1 MAEQML
7 TYEQYKEAG
16 FSDADI
22 QKFLRPKLEEAG
34 FSKTEVSQYFYQ
46 QSGDARLSYLGVE
59 TNKNIKD
66 MAKYIADAQYKASL
80 EGKNLNA
87 IDAIK
92 LGWEQ
97 SVTGMLAR
105 GEMPTE
111 LTEEQASTL
120 NFFERTLM
128 GMSSV
133 VSDIPVY
140 FAGGKLGA
148 AGGAAVGTIVPGVGN
163 VVGAAV
169 GGAAGAF
176 GIHAA
181 ARQML
186 IDMYTRGEV
195 ASWDELMTRVGNATK
210 EFAKG
215 AAVGVVTAGAAKVGQ
230 VAKTALAGST
240 MARAQTAVGNI
251 VNVTAKTMPYGAE
264 VLGLTSASSLVEGHV
279 PTAQDFVDNAVLIA
293 SLKGVNKVSD
303 YGAAKIKNKAIDYL
317 YSKFVTE
324 GKSPATITKE
334 VQSNPKTLEEIVKD
348 DGKLI
353 SIDKSEKEASNK
365 KPLQAET
372 EKLLEQVPSIEIE
385 KDTAID
391 TMAQTAV
398 TETSTTGKVNKQ
410 KKPSVFNT
418 PEFKNWFGDGILKN
432 NKGTP
437 IKVYHATSKNN
448 FEDSKTPFRSF
459 KPSEFS
465 GNLIF
470 VTPSKEY
477 IEMFV
482 DKVHKTDYALDG
494 YYNPKD
500 HYTYTL
506 YTNIKKPFDV
516 SSETDIRKV
525 FSGKPE
531 LLNDALAFAKKLKEN
546 PDTYMTSPNEYLRE
560 EAPMY
565 EEANVTALIKNAG
578 YDAIKTKEFGETIYA
593 LFDPKALKSVKNKG
607 TFSTETDDIFAKAFP
622 GYTTIPRPKGRT
634 VLPSKGPVDIN
645 NALKKSDIF
654 NKLAKAAEI
663 PVRLGKVGVRGA
675 EGVYK
680 PKAEAIRIKNANDIT
695 TLAHEIGHHYEK
707 LTFGRTASAG
717 IAKYYDELSRIA
729 TRPAGKPNA
738 NRIAAEG
745 FAEFIAKYIVNPAQA
760 KEVAP
765 KFYEVFEKEIAPRA
779 PELHKAMLAAREDVA
794 KYYAQPLAYEVLG
807 AISNRPR
814 EGLSNREK
822 WEEIKYNFVRNWLD
836 DKNPIK
842 YAVEKVEQAAGI
854 KLSFDKNAYF
864 LSRMFPGWSGKAEAF
879 LEHKP
884 FSFKDLKDI
893 EGSKSLREIVKSVEN
908 WDEFTAYLVSAR
920 ALELNAR
927 GIKTG
932 IDIFAAK
939 ATERQLKKKYGALA
953 NDLYKY
959 QDALLKYQL
968 DGGLISKEVY
978 DAIKAENQ
986 KYIPFYRE
994 FEKAQ
999 GSAIGSRSMKSK
1011 QTVKRIKGS
1020 TRDIINPLESIIKN
1034 TFEMIN
1040 AVERNRV
1047 GLAYADMSRLDKSA
1061 MFVEKI
1067 PLPKTVVHS
1076 PKGTDA
1082 GERAE
1087 IFFSNTSKLGK
1098 DEILV
1103 YRDGKPEAYRVDP
1116 DVAAIINGT
1125 QSMTQR
1131 FEALNFLK
1139 FFTKTLRAGA
1149 TGMNATFAVKNLIR
1163 DNFFAYMSSKA
1174 GYRPF
1179 VDSLQ
1184 NAKIAITKDEA
1195 YWELKKAGGSQSSF
1209 VSVDRNA
1216 LQKKISDFTDTGYF
1230 NAIWNRLKEVR
1241 NSDGSI
1247 NYKQTM
1253 SKIGEALDRALDP
1266 LVLISETSELST
1278 RIGEFRRSMKGKEWT
1293 KENIEKAGYNSR
1305 EVTLDFAKGGAY
1317 SKAYNQFKAF
1327 FNANILG
1334 AEKSIDILTN
1344 KKSAIKAVWTMG
1356 MLGIFT
1362 ALANYDWGNGQEDQD
1377 IKEVLQAQK
1386 DTNWVLKVWGTD
1398 TIIRIPK
1405 PQQIGFISTIF
1416 EQLTTDT
1423 LNALNGA
1430 EREDIIQ
1437 HLYQAF
1443 MRELSIPTT
1452 WGDIGQ
1458 AALPTAFTP
1467 VLENWANRSMY
1478 FGTSIVPASA
1488 ENALPEYQYTDRTTE
1503 LSKAISSALG
1513 VFIGKTNTFSP
1524 AKMENVVRGWTGG
1537 VGNYIMEMVDLAA
1550 RKAGIVPDPVRPAD
1564 TLADIPFVRA
1574 FIARHPSSTS
1584 SSVQKWYEE
1593 SAKRM
1598 QYLKSYSIAGKN
1610 FDEESMEDLA
1620 KYQVYKALNPIQNA
1634 MNQVT
1639 RQIRTIYKLPDMS
1652 ADDKRQT
1659 IDSLYLVKIQLAKQ
1673 GLQTIRNLDKAIMS

>member
-34 FSKTEVSQYFYQ
+34 FSKTEVNQYFYQ
-46 QSGDARLSYLGVE
+46 QSGDAKLSYLGVE
-59 TNKNIKD
+59 TNKKIKD
-66 MAKYIADAQYKASL
+66 MAEYIADAQYKASL
-80 EGKNLNA
+80 EGKNLNV

-111 LTEEQASTL
+111 LTEEQTKTL
-120 NFFERTLM
+120 NFFERTIM

-140 FAGGKLGA
+140 WVGGKLGA
-148 AGGAAVGTIVPGVGN
+148 AGGTAGGAAIGSVVPGIGTATGSVI
-163 VVGAAV
+163 GAAV

-176 GIHAA
+176 GFHSA

-186 IDMYTRGEV
+186 VDMYTRGEV
-195 ASWDELMTRVGNATK
+195 ASWDELMIRVGNATK

-215 AAVGVVTAGAAKVGQ
+215 SAVGVATAGAAKVGQ
-230 VAKTALAGST
+230 LAKAALASST
-240 MARAQTAVGNI
+240 MARAQTAAGNI
-251 VNVTAKTMPYGAE
+251 VNITAKTMPYGAE

-279 PTAQDFVDNAVLIA
+279 PTAQDFVDNAILIA
-293 SLKGVNKVSD
+293 ALKGMNQVSD
-303 YGAAKIKNKAIDYL
+303 FSRNKIKNKAIDYL
-317 YSKFVTE
+317 YGKFVTE
-324 GKSPATITKE
+324 GKSPSAITKE
-334 VQSNPKTLEEIVKD
+334 AQSNPKVLEEIVKD
-348 DGKLI
+348 DGELVSAKMFARKVKPLTDAPSNI
-353 SIDKSEKEASNK
+353 GASN
-365 KPLQAET
+365 
-372 EKLLEQVPSIEIE
+372 
-385 KDTAID
+385 
-391 TMAQTAV
+391 
-398 TETSTTGKVNKQ
+398 TETTEV
-410 KKPSVFNT
+410 
-418 PEFKNWFGDGILKN
+418 
-432 NKGTP
+432 
-437 IKVYHATSKNN
+437 
-448 FEDSKTPFRSF
+448 
-459 KPSEFS
+459 
-465 GNLIF
+465 
-470 VTPSKEY
+470 
-477 IEMFV
+477 
-482 DKVHKTDYALDG
+482 
-494 YYNPKD
+494 
-500 HYTYTL
+500 
-506 YTNIKKPFDV
+506 
-516 SSETDIRKV
+516 
-525 FSGKPE
+525 
-531 LLNDALAFAKKLKEN
+531 FAKS
-546 PDTYMTSPNEYLRE
+546 Y
-560 EAPMY
+560 
-565 EEANVTALIKNAG
+565 
-578 YDAIKTKEFGETIYA
+578 
-593 LFDPKALKSVKNKG
+593 
-607 TFSTETDDIFAKAFP
+607 P
-622 GYTTIPRPKGRT
+622 GYTPIPRPKGRT

-645 NALKKSDIF
+645 NALKKSGIF

-814 EGLSNREK
+814 EELSNKEK
-822 WEEIKYNFVRNWLD
+822 WEEVKYNFVKNWLD

-842 YAVEKVEQAAGI
+842 YAVEKVEQAAGV

-908 WDEFTAYLVSAR
+908 WDEFMAYLVSAR

-1047 GLAYADMSRLDKSA
+1047 GLAYADMSKLDKSA

-1278 RIGEFRRSMKGKEWT
+1278 RIGEFRRSMKGKPWT
-1293 KENIEKAGYNSR
+1293 KENLEKAGYNSR

-1334 AEKSIDILTN
+1334 AEKSIDILTH

-1362 ALANYDWGNGQEDQD
+1362 ALANYDWANGQEDQD
-1377 IKEVLQAQK
+1377 IAEVLQAQK

-1398 TIIRIPK
+1398 TIVRIPK

-1564 TLADIPFVRA
+1564 TLTDIPFVRA

-1673 GLQTIRNLDKAIMS
+1673 GLQTIRNLDKVIMSSKGPKK

>member
-34 FSKTEVSQYFYQ
+34 FSKTEVNQYFYQ
-46 QSGDARLSYLGVE
+46 QSSDARLSYLGVE

-163 VVGAAV
+163 AVGAAV
-169 GGAAGAF
+169 GGAVGAF
-176 GIHAA
+176 GVHSA

-215 AAVGVVTAGAAKVGQ
+215 AAIGVVTAGAAKVGQ

-293 SLKGVNKVSD
+293 GLKGINKVSD

-334 VQSNPKTLEEIVKD
+334 VQSNPKALEEIVKD
-348 DGKLI
+348 NGELVSAKR
-353 SIDKSEKEASNK
+353 SAK
-365 KPLQAET
+365 KVKVMAN
-372 EKLLEQVPSIEIE
+372 VPS
-385 KDTAID
+385 
-391 TMAQTAV
+391 M
-398 TETSTTGKVNKQ
+398 ET
-410 KKPSVFNT
+410 
-418 PEFKNWFGDGILKN
+418 
-432 NKGTP
+432 
-437 IKVYHATSKNN
+437 
-448 FEDSKTPFRSF
+448 
-459 KPSEFS
+459 
-465 GNLIF
+465 
-470 VTPSKEY
+470 
-477 IEMFV
+477 
-482 DKVHKTDYALDG
+482 TD
-494 YYNPKD
+494 
-500 HYTYTL
+500 
-506 YTNIKKPFDV
+506 V
-516 SSETDIRKV
+516 
-525 FSGKPE
+525 
-531 LLNDALAFAKKLKEN
+531 FAKS
-546 PDTYMTSPNEYLRE
+546 Y
-560 EAPMY
+560 
-565 EEANVTALIKNAG
+565 
-578 YDAIKTKEFGETIYA
+578 
-593 LFDPKALKSVKNKG
+593 
-607 TFSTETDDIFAKAFP
+607 P
-622 GYTTIPRPKGRT
+622 GYTPIPRPKGRT

-654 NKLAKAAEI
+654 NKLAKAAEV

-738 NRIAAEG
+738 NKIAAEG
-745 FAEFIAKYIVNPAQA
+745 FAEFIAKYIVNPKQA

-765 KFYEVFEKEIAPRA
+765 NFYEVFEKEIAPRA
-779 PELHKAMLAAREDVA
+779 PELHKAMLTAREDVA
-794 KYYAQPLAYEVLG
+794 KYYAQPIVYEVLG
-807 AISNRPR
+807 AISNRPK
-814 EGLSNREK
+814 EMLSNKEK

-842 YAVEKVEQAAGI
+842 YAVEKVEQAAGV

-1047 GLAYADMSRLDKSA
+1047 GLAYADMSKLDKSA

-1103 YRDGKPEAYRVDP
+1103 YRDGKPEAYKVDP

-1131 FEALNFLK
+1131 IESLNFLK

-1149 TGMNATFAVKNLIR
+1149 TGLNATFAVKNLIR

-1247 NYKQTM
+1247 NYKQTV

-1278 RIGEFRRSMKGKEWT
+1278 RIGEFRRSMKDKPWT

-1344 KKSAIKAVWTMG
+1344 KKSAVKAIWTMG
-1356 MLGIFT
+1356 TLGILT
-1362 ALANYDWGNGQEDQD
+1362 ALANYDWANGQEDQD

-1398 TIIRIPK
+1398 TIVRIPK

-1452 WGDIGQ
+1452 WGDVGQ
-1458 AALPTAFTP
+1458 ALLPTAFTP

-1513 VFIGKTNTFSP
+1513 VVIGKTNTFSP
-1524 AKMENVVRGWTGG
+1524 AKVENVVRGWTGG

-1584 SSVQKWYEE
+1584 SSIQKWYEE

-1598 QYLKSYSIAGKN
+1598 QYLKSYDIAGKN
-1610 FDEESMEDLA
+1610 FDVASMENLA
-1620 KYQVYKALNPIQNA
+1620 KYQAYKALNPIQNSI
-1634 MNQVT
+1634 NQVT

-1652 ADDKRQT
+1652 ADEKRQT

-1673 GLQTIRNLDKAIMS
+1673 GLQTIRNLDKAIMSSKGPKK

>member
-1 MAEQML
+1 MADNML
-7 TYEQYKEAG
+7 TYDEYKAAG

-34 FSKTEVSQYFYQ
+34 FSKTEVNQYFYQ
-46 QSGDARLSYLGVE
+46 QSGDAKLSYLGVE
-59 TNKNIKD
+59 TNKKIKD
-66 MAKYIADAQYKASL
+66 MAEYIADAQYKASL
-80 EGKNLNA
+80 EGKNLNV

-97 SVTGMLAR
+97 SITGMLAR

-111 LTEEQASTL
+111 LTEEQAKTL
-120 NFFERTLM
+120 NFFERTIM

-140 FAGGKLGA
+140 WVGGKLGA
-148 AGGAAVGTIVPGVGN
+148 AGGTAGGAAIGSVVPGIGTATGSVI
-163 VVGAAV
+163 GAAV

-176 GIHAA
+176 GFHSA

-186 IDMYTRGEV
+186 VDMYTRGEV
-195 ASWDELMTRVGNATK
+195 ASWDELMIRVGNATK

-215 AAVGVVTAGAAKVGQ
+215 SAVGVATAGAAKAGQ
-230 VAKTALAGST
+230 LAKTALAGST
-240 MARAQTAVGNI
+240 MARAQTAAGNI
-251 VNVTAKTMPYGAE
+251 VNITAKTMPYGAE
-264 VLGLTSASSLVEGHV
+264 VLGLTSVSSLVEGHV
-279 PTAQDFVDNAVLIA
+279 PTAQDFIDNAILIA
-293 SLKGVNKVSD
+293 ALKGMNKASD
-303 YGAAKIKNKAIDYL
+303 FGRNKIKNKAIDYL
-317 YSKFVTE
+317 YGKFVTE
-324 GKSPATITKE
+324 GKSPSAITKE
-334 VQSNPKTLEEIVKD
+334 AQSNPKLLEEIVKD
-348 DGKLI
+348 DGELVSAKM
-353 SIDKSEKEASNK
+353 SAK
-365 KPLQAET
+365 KIKAMT
-372 EKLLEQVPSIEIE
+372 K
-385 KDTAID
+385 
-391 TMAQTAV
+391 
-398 TETSTTGKVNKQ
+398 
-410 KKPSVFNT
+410 T
-418 PEFKNWFGDGILKN
+418 PEFTNWFGEGALKDK
-432 NKGTP
+432 KGVP
-437 IKVYHATSKNN
+437 IKVYHITPSEVEGKV
-448 FEDSKTPFRSF
+448 PFREF
-459 KPSEFS
+459 KP
-465 GNLIF
+465 NINAIF
-470 VTPSKEY
+470 VTPDKKFTEVFREENPNLEGSPAY
-477 IEMFV
+477 TFEM
-482 DKVHKTDYALDG
+482 
-494 YYNPKD
+494 
-500 HYTYTL
+500 
-506 YTNIKKPFDV
+506 YTNIKKPFDPTNEQHMKLLSTKGKEFFDGSKTGLSFEEAV
-516 SSETDIRKV
+516 KAVKSGIEDMPIDTWQAMELPGIRETVKSLG
-525 FSGKPE
+525 F
-531 LLNDALAFAKKLKEN
+531 DAIKLTDRGY
-546 PDTYMTSPNEYLRE
+546 DTYM
-560 EAPMY
+560 
-565 EEANVTALIKNAG
+565 
-578 YDAIKTKEFGETIYA
+578 
-593 LFDPKALKSVKNKG
+593 LFDPKQLKSVNNIG
-607 TFSTETDDIFAKAFP
+607 TFNTETADVFAKSYP
-622 GYTTIPRPKGRT
+622 GYTPIPRPKGRT

-760 KEVAP
+760 KEAAP
-765 KFYEVFEKEIAPRA
+765 KFYKVFEKDIAPRA

-814 EGLSNREK
+814 EELSNKEK
-822 WEEIKYNFVRNWLD
+822 WEEVKYNFVKNWLD

-842 YAVEKVEQAAGI
+842 YAVEKVEQAAGV

-1047 GLAYADMSRLDKSA
+1047 GLAYADMSKLDKSA

-1139 FFTKTLRAGA
+1139 FFTKALRAGA

-1278 RIGEFRRSMKGKEWT
+1278 RIGEFRRSMKGKPWT
-1293 KENIEKAGYNSR
+1293 KENLEKAGYNSR

-1334 AEKSIDILTN
+1334 AEKSIDILTH

-1362 ALANYDWGNGQEDQD
+1362 ALANYDWANGQEDQD
-1377 IKEVLQAQK
+1377 IAEVLQAQK

-1398 TIIRIPK
+1398 TIVRIPK

-1437 HLYQAF
+1437 YLYQAF

-1564 TLADIPFVRA
+1564 TLTDIPFVRA

-1673 GLQTIRNLDKAIMS
+1673 GLQTIRNLDKVIMSSKGPKK

>member
-34 FSKTEVSQYFYQ
+34 FSKTEVNQYFYQ
-46 QSGDARLSYLGVE
+46 QSGDAKLSYLGVE
-59 TNKNIKD
+59 TNKKIKD
-66 MAKYIADAQYKASL
+66 MAEYIADAQYKASL
-80 EGKNLNA
+80 EGKNLNV

-111 LTEEQASTL
+111 LTEEQTKTL
-120 NFFERTLM
+120 NFFERTIM

-140 FAGGKLGA
+140 WVGGKLGA
-148 AGGAAVGTIVPGVGN
+148 AGGTAGGAAIGSVVPGIGTATGSVI
-163 VVGAAV
+163 GAAV

-176 GIHAA
+176 GFHSA

-186 IDMYTRGEV
+186 VDMYTRGEV
-195 ASWDELMTRVGNATK
+195 ASWDELMIRVGNATK

-215 AAVGVVTAGAAKVGQ
+215 STVGVATAGAAKVGQ
-230 VAKTALAGST
+230 LAKTALASST
-240 MARAQTAVGNI
+240 MARAQTAAGNI
-251 VNVTAKTMPYGAE
+251 VNITAKTMPYGAE

-279 PTAQDFVDNAVLIA
+279 PTAQDFVDNAILIA
-293 SLKGVNKVSD
+293 ALKGMNQVSD
-303 YGAAKIKNKAIDYL
+303 FSRNKIKNKAIDYL
-317 YSKFVTE
+317 YGKFVTE
-324 GKSPATITKE
+324 GKSPSAITKE
-334 VQSNPKTLEEIVKD
+334 AQSNPKVLEEIVKD
-348 DGKLI
+348 DGELVSAKMFARKVKPLTDAPSNI
-353 SIDKSEKEASNK
+353 GASN
-365 KPLQAET
+365 
-372 EKLLEQVPSIEIE
+372 
-385 KDTAID
+385 
-391 TMAQTAV
+391 
-398 TETSTTGKVNKQ
+398 TETTEV
-410 KKPSVFNT
+410 
-418 PEFKNWFGDGILKN
+418 
-432 NKGTP
+432 
-437 IKVYHATSKNN
+437 
-448 FEDSKTPFRSF
+448 
-459 KPSEFS
+459 
-465 GNLIF
+465 
-470 VTPSKEY
+470 
-477 IEMFV
+477 
-482 DKVHKTDYALDG
+482 
-494 YYNPKD
+494 
-500 HYTYTL
+500 
-506 YTNIKKPFDV
+506 
-516 SSETDIRKV
+516 
-525 FSGKPE
+525 
-531 LLNDALAFAKKLKEN
+531 FAKS
-546 PDTYMTSPNEYLRE
+546 Y
-560 EAPMY
+560 
-565 EEANVTALIKNAG
+565 
-578 YDAIKTKEFGETIYA
+578 
-593 LFDPKALKSVKNKG
+593 
-607 TFSTETDDIFAKAFP
+607 P
-622 GYTTIPRPKGRT
+622 GYTPIPRPKGRT

-654 NKLAKAAEI
+654 NKLAKAAEV

-779 PELHKAMLAAREDVA
+779 PELHKAILAAREDVA

-814 EGLSNREK
+814 EELSNKEK
-822 WEEIKYNFVRNWLD
+822 WEEVKYNFVKNWLD

-842 YAVEKVEQAAGI
+842 YAVEKVEQAAGV

-908 WDEFTAYLVSAR
+908 WDEFMAYLVSAR

-1047 GLAYADMSRLDKSA
+1047 GLAYADMSKLDKSA

-1278 RIGEFRRSMKGKEWT
+1278 RIGEFRRSMKGKPWT

-1334 AEKSIDILTN
+1334 AEKSIDILTH

-1362 ALANYDWGNGQEDQD
+1362 ALANYDWANGQEDQD
-1377 IKEVLQAQK
+1377 IAEVLQAQK

-1398 TIIRIPK
+1398 TIVRIPK

-1423 LNALNGA
+1423 LNALNGT

-1478 FGTSIVPASA
+1478 FGTPIVPASA

-1513 VFIGKTNTFSP
+1513 VFIDKTNTFSP

-1639 RQIRTIYKLPDMS
+1639 RQIRTVYKLPDMS

-1673 GLQTIRNLDKAIMS
+1673 GLQTIRNLDKVIMSSKGPKK

>member
-34 FSKTEVSQYFYQ
+34 FSKTEVNQYFYQ
-46 QSGDARLSYLGVE
+46 QSGDAKLSYLGVE
-59 TNKNIKD
+59 TNKKIKD
-66 MAKYIADAQYKASL
+66 MAEYIADAQYKASL
-80 EGKNLNA
+80 EGKNLNV

-111 LTEEQASTL
+111 LTEEQTKTL
-120 NFFERTLM
+120 NFFERTIM

-140 FAGGKLGA
+140 WVGGKLGA
-148 AGGAAVGTIVPGVGN
+148 AGGTAGGAAIGSVVPGIGTATGSVI
-163 VVGAAV
+163 GAAV

-176 GIHAA
+176 GFHSA

-186 IDMYTRGEV
+186 VDMYTRGEV
-195 ASWDELMTRVGNATK
+195 ASWDELMIRVGNATK

-215 AAVGVVTAGAAKVGQ
+215 SAVGVATAGAAKVGQ
-230 VAKTALAGST
+230 LAKTALASST
-240 MARAQTAVGNI
+240 MARAQTAAGNI
-251 VNVTAKTMPYGAE
+251 VNITAKTMPYGAE

-279 PTAQDFVDNAVLIA
+279 PTAQDFVDNAILIA
-293 SLKGVNKVSD
+293 ALKGMNQVSD
-303 YGAAKIKNKAIDYL
+303 FSRNKIKNKAIDYL
-317 YSKFVTE
+317 YGKFVTE
-324 GKSPATITKE
+324 GKSPSAITKE
-334 VQSNPKTLEEIVKD
+334 AQSNPKVLEEIVKD
-348 DGKLI
+348 DGELVSAKMFARKVKPLTDAPSNI
-353 SIDKSEKEASNK
+353 GASN
-365 KPLQAET
+365 
-372 EKLLEQVPSIEIE
+372 
-385 KDTAID
+385 
-391 TMAQTAV
+391 
-398 TETSTTGKVNKQ
+398 TETTEV
-410 KKPSVFNT
+410 
-418 PEFKNWFGDGILKN
+418 
-432 NKGTP
+432 
-437 IKVYHATSKNN
+437 
-448 FEDSKTPFRSF
+448 
-459 KPSEFS
+459 
-465 GNLIF
+465 
-470 VTPSKEY
+470 
-477 IEMFV
+477 
-482 DKVHKTDYALDG
+482 
-494 YYNPKD
+494 
-500 HYTYTL
+500 
-506 YTNIKKPFDV
+506 
-516 SSETDIRKV
+516 
-525 FSGKPE
+525 
-531 LLNDALAFAKKLKEN
+531 FAKS
-546 PDTYMTSPNEYLRE
+546 Y
-560 EAPMY
+560 
-565 EEANVTALIKNAG
+565 
-578 YDAIKTKEFGETIYA
+578 
-593 LFDPKALKSVKNKG
+593 
-607 TFSTETDDIFAKAFP
+607 P
-622 GYTTIPRPKGRT
+622 GYTPIPRPKGRT

-645 NALKKSDIF
+645 NALKKSGIF

-814 EGLSNREK
+814 EELSNKEK
-822 WEEIKYNFVRNWLD
+822 WEEVKYNFVKNWLD

-842 YAVEKVEQAAGI
+842 YAVEKVEQAAGV

-908 WDEFTAYLVSAR
+908 WDEFMAYLVSAR

-1047 GLAYADMSRLDKSA
+1047 GLAYADMSKLDKSA

-1278 RIGEFRRSMKGKEWT
+1278 RIGEFRRSMKGKPWT
-1293 KENIEKAGYNSR
+1293 KENLEKAGYNSR

-1334 AEKSIDILTN
+1334 AEKSIDILTH

-1362 ALANYDWGNGQEDQD
+1362 ALANYDWANGQEDQD
-1377 IKEVLQAQK
+1377 IAEVLQAQK

-1398 TIIRIPK
+1398 TIVRIPK

-1564 TLADIPFVRA
+1564 TLTDIPFVRA

-1673 GLQTIRNLDKAIMS
+1673 GLQTIRNLDKVIMSSKGPKK